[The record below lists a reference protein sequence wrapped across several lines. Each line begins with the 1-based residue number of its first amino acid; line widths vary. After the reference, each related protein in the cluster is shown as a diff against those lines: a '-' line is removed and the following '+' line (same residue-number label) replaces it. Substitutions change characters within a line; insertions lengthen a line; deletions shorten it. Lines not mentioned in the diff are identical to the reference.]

1 MWFSNKYDEQ
11 YEKCKKDIEDTIKE
25 KGKYKFD
32 KKDKCY
38 NMISD
43 GSFMEQYRH
52 KFVMEHNN
60 FIKGKLC
67 EFEKPEFRKCIDTM
81 KEKVDKNKISTYY
94 KDGECHDELFN
105 YKSKTYHK
113 HIISDKVTEYSGSC
127 ELVTNKYIG
136 FTITKN

>member
-1 MWFSNKYDEQ
+1 MWFTNKYDEQ
-11 YEKCKKDIEDTIKE
+11 YEQCKKDIEDTIKE

-32 KKDKCY
+32 KNDKCY
-38 NMISD
+38 NMISN

-67 EFEKPEFRKCIDTM
+67 EFEKPEFRKCLDTM
-81 KEKVDKNKISTYY
+81 KEKVDKNKTATYY
-94 KDGECHDELFN
+94 KDCECHDVLFN
-105 YKSKTYHK
+105 YKSKKYSK
-113 HIISDKVTEYSGSC
+113 HMISDKVTEYNGSS
-127 ELVTNKYIG
+127 ELVINKYIG